1 MPEVEVRLGARSYR
15 IHVGEGTL
23 GKLGQA
29 LQGLAQQVVL
39 LSNPTVLAL
48 YGQEV
53 LRSLQEAGLSCQVVL
68 VPDGEQYKTLLWA
81 EFVHGQML
89 QGRADRATVL
99 IALGGGVVGDLG
111 GFVASTYMRG
121 IRYVQVPTTLLAQVD
136 SSVGGKTGVN
146 HPLGKNMIGTFWQP
160 ALVWIDP
167 LTLRSLPRRQLLAG
181 LAECIKYGVI
191 RDREFFDY
199 LREHRDE
206 VLALKGPALEHVI
219 MRSCQLKAQVVEA
232 DEREA
237 GLRAILNFGH
247 TIGHAIETLTGYVEY
262 LHGEAV
268 AMGMCKEAELAASLG
283 LLQRQELKALKDLV
297 AAYGLQTELPRGLR
311 AQQLLGAMEVDK
323 KALGGQL
330 RMVLPQEIGSVQLRP
345 VKPQELLQVLPP

>member
-1 MPEVEVRLGARSYR
+1 
-15 IHVGEGTL
+15 
-23 GKLGQA
+23 
-29 LQGLAQQVVL
+29 
-39 LSNPTVLAL
+39 
-48 YGQEV
+48 
-53 LRSLQEAGLSCQVVL
+53 
-68 VPDGEQYKTLLWA
+68 
-81 EFVHGQML
+81 
-89 QGRADRATVL
+89 VL